1 VENSE
6 RNGCLKWKNPM
17 KLYDVGDFTFFEPCI
32 VTYQCN
38 KNQQNAHFL
47 H

>member
-1 VENSE
+1 ME
-6 RNGCLKWKNPM
+6 RPNVN
-17 KLYDVGDFTFFEPCI
+17 VGDFTFFEPCI
-32 VTYQCN
+32 VTYQSN